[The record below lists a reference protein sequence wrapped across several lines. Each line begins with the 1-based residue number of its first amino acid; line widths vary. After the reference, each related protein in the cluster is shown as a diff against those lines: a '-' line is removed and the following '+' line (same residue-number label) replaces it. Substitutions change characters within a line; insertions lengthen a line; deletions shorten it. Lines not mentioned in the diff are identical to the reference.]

1 MNLNNLK
8 PAWRQFRL
16 LNSMQPMEQDEI
28 LFIIEHAEDMT
39 IGRFNRL
46 LINSVMFIVLTIC
59 CQGG

>member
-16 LNSMQPMEQDEI
+16 LNAMPSMDKEEI
-28 LFIIEHAEDMT
+28 LSIIERAEEMSVSK
-39 IGRFNRL
+39 IHKGP
-46 LINSVMFIVLTIC
+46 INAILFTVLTIC